1 MNESL
6 ENIQWQDMSDLN
18 TVDQMLNF
26 LMEKIKTV
34 CATNIPLRRKN
45 SDPKKH
51 IPRDRRILMR
61 NRTKVKKNLMRDSA
75 NPRHLNKL
83 KYIENQITQSLEL
96 EKRRQE
102 SQALAAMKTNPRYFF
117 RYAKNKLVRK
127 DKIGPLI
134 RPNKQII
141 TEPKETADEFMK
153 IFKSASSTPMEEKL
167 VSDAESFFNEN
178 PRSSTQNLMDIQFS
192 TNDIEKAI
200 DQLKPDAA
208 PGPDS
213 IPAILMK
220 KCKKPYRSL
229 STFYG
234 KNL

>member
-1 MNESL
+1 M
-6 ENIQWQDMSDLN
+6 
-18 TVDQMLNF
+18 
-26 LMEKIKTV
+26 
-34 CATNIPLRRKN
+34 
-45 SDPKKH
+45 
-51 IPRDRRILMR
+51 RDR
-61 NRTKVKKNLMRDSA
+61 A

-153 IFKSASSTPMEEKL
+153 IFKSAFSTPMEKN
-167 VSDAESFFNEN
+167 SFRM
-178 PRSSTQNLMDIQFS
+178 PKVSST
-192 TNDIEKAI
+192 K
-200 DQLKPDAA
+200 
-208 PGPDS
+208 
-213 IPAILMK
+213 IP
-220 KCKKPYRSL
+220 
-229 STFYG
+229 
-234 KNL
+234 